1 MVSTECH
8 KGSFCV
14 FTPNFCQEGY
24 CSGCEIYLKKSS
36 PIRKEDRRLGETL
49 QHHES
54 ITTHKYLWDKQ
65 TQTLNMS
72 I

>member
-1 MVSTECH
+1 MVNTECH

-14 FTPNFCQEGY
+14 FTPKFCQEGY

-49 QHHES
+49 QEVASSHS
-54 ITTHKYLWDKQ
+54 
-65 TQTLNMS
+65 
-72 I
+72 